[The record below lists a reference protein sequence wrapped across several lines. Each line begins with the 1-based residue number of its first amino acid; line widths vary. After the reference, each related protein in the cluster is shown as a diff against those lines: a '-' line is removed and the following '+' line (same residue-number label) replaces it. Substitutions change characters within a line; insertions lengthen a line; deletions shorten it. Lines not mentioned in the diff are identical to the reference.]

1 MTVRELNCVSMRKP
15 VRRRWIDAA
24 ADMAL
29 MLTAVRQVELLKK
42 RSIEIKKAQILIS
55 TAPVVRQELVSGI
68 ADAIAVGRYC
78 VTGAD
83 IVPLMIREHMMDPLR

>member
-1 MTVRELNCVSMRKP
+1 MRKA

-42 RSIEIKKAQILIS
+42 RTIEIKKAQILIS
-55 TAPVVRQELVSGI
+55 TAPDVREKLVSGI
-68 ADAIAVGRYC
+68 AAAIAAGRYC